1 MLTSMSAFIHLS
13 CLLSTNFSLSR
24 VGRMEAKGC
33 AKPAVW
39 KDARRHFYWAVRG
52 RVAKSAALAQ
62 IAEATPDSN
71 LEYRTRFLNN
81 LAGIDAETDYRQMAE
96 TIEKLDLI
104 QAISQLRADHI
115 LRQLIQLTKDDRKVA
130 VDGFMRLA
138 DNFTDEER
146 AALINVL
153 KTGPRSPGEYFF
165 YHGYHQILITS
176 PAPPSY
182 SNTQA

>member
-1 MLTSMSAFIHLS
+1 MSMF
-13 CLLSTNFSLSR
+13 CLLPTYTTTDLSVSR

-39 KDARRHFYWAVRG
+39 KEARRHFYWAVRG

-71 LEYRTRFLNN
+71 LDYRTRFLNN
-81 LAGIDAETDYRQMAE
+81 LAGIDSETDYRQMAE
-96 TIEKLDLI
+96 AIEKLDLG
-104 QAISQLRADHI
+104 QALSQLKADHI

-138 DNFTDEER
+138 DNFTNEER

-153 KTGPRSPGEYFF
+153 KNGPRSPGECSSF
-165 YHGYHQILITS
+165 S
-176 PAPPSY
+176 
-182 SNTQA
+182 